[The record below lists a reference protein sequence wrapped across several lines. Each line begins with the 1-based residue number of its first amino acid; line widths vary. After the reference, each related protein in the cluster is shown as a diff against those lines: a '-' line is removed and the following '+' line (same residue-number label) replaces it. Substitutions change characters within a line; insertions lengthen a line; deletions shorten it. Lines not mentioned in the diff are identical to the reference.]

1 MYFEQLSD
9 RSTDTYSHTHIIT
22 SGWVLSSRE
31 VILDLSDLIGFL
43 V

>member
-22 SGWVLSSRE
+22 SGWLLSSRE